1 MVAPNHNPPPT
12 TPTTKPAGGDARA
25 IRDPALIRVSPK
37 LCIPLA
43 TSPFTKLSTVSTA
56 PSNVPIPENI
66 GLALIN
72 ILFLGKKPKDLNS
85 SILAAYLP
93 IFRQSSYNPITS
105 LALSTASQASNPVF
119 KNDGLC

>member
-56 PSNVPIPENI
+56 PNNIPIPESI
-66 GLALIN
+66 GFALAN
-72 ILFLGKKPKDLNS
+72 ILFLGIKPAALYS
-85 SILAAYLP
+85 SAVSTYFFA
-93 IFRQSSYNPITS
+93 FRHHITP
-105 LALSTASQASNPVF
+105 LHH
-119 KNDGLC
+119 